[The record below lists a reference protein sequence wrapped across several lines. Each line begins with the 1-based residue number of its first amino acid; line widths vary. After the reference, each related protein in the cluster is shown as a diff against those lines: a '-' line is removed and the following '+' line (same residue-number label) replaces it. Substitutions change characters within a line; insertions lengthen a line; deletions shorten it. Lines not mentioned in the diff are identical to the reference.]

1 MSTLRKGV
9 MAGSVCPE
17 PLLKK
22 CFEKLNM
29 HELAVAYGMTELSP
43 VTTMMG
49 SDAPFEKKT

>member
-1 MSTLRKGV
+1 